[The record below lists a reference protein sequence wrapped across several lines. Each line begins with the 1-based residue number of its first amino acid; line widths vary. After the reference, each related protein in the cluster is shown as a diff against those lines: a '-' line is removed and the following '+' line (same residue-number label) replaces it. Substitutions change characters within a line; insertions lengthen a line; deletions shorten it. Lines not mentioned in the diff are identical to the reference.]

1 MYPGDPGDPGSD
13 FSGVIVHQG
22 GTTTAGYVAIDP
34 DPDLA
39 IGSAVFGLAT
49 GCLGSHVICSS
60 ETIAPLPP
68 NVGFE
73 DAAAAPTVQ
82 VRGWWSSAL
91 LHPLGHLQEAVD

>member
-13 FSGVIVHQG
+13 FSGVIVGQG
-22 GTTTAGYVAIDP
+22 GMATGVTAIDPAP

-49 GCLGSHVICSS
+49 GCLGSHVVCSS

-82 VRGWWSSAL
+82 VGGWY
-91 LHPLGHLQEAVD
+91 PL